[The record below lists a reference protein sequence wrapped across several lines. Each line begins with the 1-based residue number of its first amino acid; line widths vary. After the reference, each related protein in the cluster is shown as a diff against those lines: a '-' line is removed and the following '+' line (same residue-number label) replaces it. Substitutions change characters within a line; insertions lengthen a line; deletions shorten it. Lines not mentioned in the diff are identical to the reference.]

1 MLEAFDYARREVQR
15 AYEKNQRL
23 LTEHA
28 VLDDHADGALARTL
42 FLGSS
47 APAVARVSD
56 DPELAELRRQ
66 RRDIEKKI
74 DALKAQK
81 ETMAAAR
88 YDEELEKLLLELAV
102 KDGAIRRRE
111 APK

>member
-1 MLEAFDYARREVQR
+1 MGSSDPGA
-15 AYEKNQRL
+15 KPG
-23 LTEHA
+23 
-28 VLDDHADGALARTL
+28 DGALARTL
-42 FLGSS
+42 FLGTGR
-47 APAVARVSD
+47 PAEATEVARVTD
-56 DPELAELRRQ
+56 DSELAELRRQ
-66 RRDIEKKI
+66 RADLQKKI

-81 ETMAAAR
+81 ETMVAAR